1 MSNDS
6 IPDWERPATRDD
18 LRWWLD
24 RAPELRWT
32 WAKTYADFAPHWWVR
47 GGRTPGFSTADSVRV
62 GRIVRTFGE
71 PGKFWKRTNLYLF
84 TEDRSRKFWCEY
96 GDPPKPEKV
105 RIVNLAMADK
115 TYGPQTD
122 FDEQRLAV
130 LRLGGKR

>member
-6 IPDWERPATRDD
+6 MTPATRDD

-24 RAPELRWT
+24 KAPTLQWT

-47 GGRTPGFSTADSVRV
+47 GGRTPGFTSADSVRV

-84 TEDRSRKFWCEY
+84 TEDRARKFWCEF

-105 RIVNLAMADK
+105 RIVNLAHADQV
-115 TYGPQTD
+115 YGPQAD
-122 FDEQRLAV
+122 FDEERLAA